1 MMVRVKN
8 FHINLFF
15 LGWKFIKNKK
25 SITFFFYFADISLP
39 KSATIC
45 YSAALLK
52 ARAVCDKYNELTFV
66 LGPLVEE
73 FFLSC

>member
-1 MMVRVKN
+1 MEIYKEQEIDNV
-8 FHINLFF
+8 
-15 LGWKFIKNKK
+15 
-25 SITFFFYFADISLP
+25 FFYFADISLP

>member
-1 MMVRVKN
+1 M
-8 FHINLFF
+8 
-15 LGWKFIKNKK
+15 KFIKDKTNR
-25 SITFFFYFADISLP
+25 FFFYFADISLP

-73 FFLSC
+73 FFSAVKIIRPD

>member
-1 MMVRVKN
+1 MEIYKGQN
-8 FHINLFF
+8 
-15 LGWKFIKNKK
+15 K
-25 SITFFFYFADISLP
+25 SIFFFYFADISLP